1 MLPEEEGTIP
11 PVHSLQEYLRRFR
24 GFSREAKLFLLSVTL
39 GSVGMSVG
47 WLMLNFYLQ
56 SLGLSQS
63 LIGAINAA
71 GSLTAAVLGIPVGIL
86 SDRVSRK
93 AVLLGGTLLAALGSL
108 GVALSSTPALLLG
121 FTVLSGIGLTA
132 IFTNISPFLAEHS
145 TAAQRTALFSLQA
158 ALSTATGFL
167 GSLLG
172 GYFPALVASSLGMTP
187 HDVLPLRVTLG
198 VVALLQ
204 FLALFPLLL
213 LREASPLSEPEEGWG
228 RSADGSR
235 VASAASVRAAEVPPG
250 GEAPPAPPASRA
262 FGGLRLQNPSLF
274 GKLLVPTV
282 FIGLG
287 AGLTMPFLNLF
298 VRGKFG
304 ISFEELGWLYA
315 LSSLMTAV
323 GMLLQPLLADRVG
336 KVRSV
341 VIVQALSLP
350 FLLVMGYAPY
360 FPLVAVALLVRG
372 MLMNMANPVYMAF
385 CMERL
390 PRRERATFS
399 GTTEVVWSLTW
410 AVSSGVSGWL
420 RDLLGFER
428 GFSVEFALMAL
439 FYTISTVTLY
449 AFFGRRSEK
458 APGGGLSGKVEPE
471 EREEL
476 VR

>member
-1 MLPEEEGTIP
+1 MR
-11 PVHSLQEYLRRFR
+11 SLQRYLRRFR

-63 LIGAINAA
+63 LIGAVNAA
-71 GSLTAAVLGIPVGIL
+71 GSLTAAVLGIPVGVL

-93 AVLLGGTLLAALGSL
+93 AVLVVGTLLAAFGSL

-121 FTVLSGIGLTA
+121 FTVLSGMGLTA

-172 GYFPALVASSLGMTP
+172 GYFPALIASRMGMSP

-198 VVALLQ
+198 LVALLQ
-204 FLALFPLLL
+204 FVALFPLLL
-213 LREASPLSEPEEGWG
+213 LREGALPETELEPKEDQG
-228 RSADGSR
+228 RSPEGNRA
-235 VASAASVRAAEVPPG
+235 ASTASVRTAEVPPG

-262 FGGLRLQNPSLF
+262 FGGLKLQNPPLF
-274 GKLLVPTV
+274 LKLLAPTV

-298 VRGKFG
+298 VRGTFG

-350 FLLVMGYAPY
+350 FLLIMGYAPY

-385 CMERL
+385 CMEQL

-420 RDLLGFER
+420 RDVLGFER
-428 GFSVEFALMAL
+428 GFNVEFALMAL
-439 FYTISTVTLY
+439 FYTISTALLY
-449 AFFGRRSEK
+449 AFFGRRLE
-458 APGGGLSGKVEPE
+458 PQRGLGGAAEE
-471 EREEL
+471 EREQEEVQL
-476 VR
+476 Q

>member
-1 MLPEEEGTIP
+1 MT
-11 PVHSLQEYLRRFR
+11 SLQRYLRRFR

-86 SDRVSRK
+86 SDRLSRK
-93 AVLLGGTLLAALGSL
+93 AVLVVGTGLAALGSL

-132 IFTNISPFLAEHS
+132 IFTNVSPFLAEHS

-172 GYFPALVASSLGMTP
+172 GYFPALIASQLGPGVSP

-198 VVALLQ
+198 LVALLQ
-204 FLALFPLLL
+204 LGALFPLLL
-213 LREASPLSEPEEGWG
+213 LREGVPSRSEPEEVRGQ
-228 RSADGSR
+228 SVDGNR
-235 VASAASVRAAEVPPG
+235 VASAASVRTAEVPPG

-262 FGGLRLQNPSLF
+262 FGGLKLQNPSLF
-274 GKLLVPTV
+274 LKLLGPTV

-298 VRGKFG
+298 IRGKFG

-350 FLLVMGYAPY
+350 FLLIMGYAPY

-385 CMERL
+385 CMEQL
-390 PRRERATFS
+390 PRKERATFS

-420 RDLLGFER
+420 RDVLGFEQ

-439 FYTISTVTLY
+439 FYTISTAMLY
-449 AFFGRRSEK
+449 AFFGRRSEE
-458 APGGGLSGKVEPE
+458 ASADDLPGQGEPE
-471 EREEL
+471 KRKEL